1 MSKRQRV
8 LRACDQCRR
17 GKIRCDG
24 KQPCAHCIVYD
35 YECSY
40 DQITKRSRSEPSY
53 YVKALEARLRR
64 AEAVVRIAAP
74 NVNLSDPRLD
84 TADTAQIAAIINQ
97 ASPQGVLAS
106 RLTPTSSPDGTMPA
120 EDSNESFLET
130 MMENFGF
137 LDLDDRGHWDY
148 HGHSSGSI
156 FTQRLQN
163 QFGNLIIPPRSLTKS
178 KPRSKPQ
185 KRPELQT
192 RKSQDKNSNSTDT
205 TPISGLPSQ
214 EIARKLSQTCFD
226 HACVLMR
233 FIHEPSFWKSFD
245 RIFATS
251 WDQFGDE
258 ERIFLPQLYI
268 VLAVGC
274 LFLDDVKPP
283 IEIADYEIVLDQGY
297 RYFELCQELVDMADC
312 RDLVTL
318 QTICFMILFLQSSA
332 KLSTCYSY
340 IGIAQRAALRL
351 GLHRLVSGNFN
362 ALERELRKRIFWA
375 IRNMD
380 IYVSTLLGLPLLVS
394 SDDIDQEYPLE
405 VDDEYITPAG
415 ILPMPVGRTSL
426 MMGVNAH
433 TRLVDIIVK
442 VVKYIY
448 PVRHATHLAPSNH
461 TYVVRHSRLREIEKD
476 LESWMKSLPEVLQSR
491 SETSPKLAQMQQMLR
506 IGYAHVQ
513 WVMYRPFLHY
523 ISNDFQSQDIDR
535 RSYGCAT
542 ACISVSRNII
552 HITTEMY
559 NKRLLNGS
567 SWFAV
572 HTIYYAVL
580 TLAYFL
586 LENPGPPA
594 TTDGILK
601 DTLEGK
607 NTLAGLANNSIA
619 VERCACLYSLIEH
632 LPERLNKRKSPVIQ
646 PTNEKGSTVPEAAS
660 NLRRKDS
667 TSDRLGA
674 YTLNR
679 PISSA
684 SGTVPSTELPVK
696 GHYVPAQ
703 QITHEHAAPDQIFL
717 RFSANDPFAYPSQ
730 SLSSIDDDVFRNEAG
745 ETSIHLPSD
754 PTMQVYAPMSDEHSL
769 SDDMVPFYNFLGPP
783 SETVYVNA
791 SYNPSIQ

>member
-1 MSKRQRV
+1 MPKRQRV

-84 TADTAQIAAIINQ
+84 NADTAQIAAIINQ
-97 ASPQGVLAS
+97 ASPQAVLTS
-106 RLTPTSSPDGTMPA
+106 RSTPSSSPGGAIPI
-120 EDSNESFLET
+120 EDSNESFLDT

-137 LDLDDRGHWDY
+137 LDLDDQGHWDY

-163 QFGNLIIPPRSLTKS
+163 QFGNLIIPPCSLTKS
-178 KPRSKPQ
+178 KPRSKSQKQTKPEIRKNPQ
-185 KRPELQT
+185 DT
-192 RKSQDKNSNSTDT
+192 SSNSADN
-205 TPISGLPSQ
+205 TPSSGLPSQ

-245 RIFATS
+245 QST
-251 WDQFGDE
+251 
-258 ERIFLPQLYI
+258 FLPQLYI

-297 RYFELCQELVDMADC
+297 RYFELCQELVDMTDC

-318 QTICFMILFLQSSA
+318 QTICFMIL
-332 KLSTCYSY
+332 
-340 IGIAQRAALRL
+340 
-351 GLHRLVSGNFN
+351 
-362 ALERELRKRIFWA
+362 
-375 IRNMD
+375 
-380 IYVSTLLGLPLLVS
+380 TLLGLPLLVS
-394 SDDIDQEYPLE
+394 SDDVDQEYPLE
-405 VDDEYITPAG
+405 VDDEYITSAG

-426 MMGVNAH
+426 MMGVNGH

-442 VVKYIY
+442 VVKYVY

-461 TYVVRHSRLREIEKD
+461 AYVVRHSSLREIEKD
-476 LESWMKSLPEVLQSR
+476 LESWMKSLPEILHSR
-491 SETSPKLAQMQQMLR
+491 SETSPKLAQ
-506 IGYAHVQ
+506 
-513 WVMYRPFLHY
+513 
-523 ISNDFQSQDIDR
+523 

-552 HITTEMY
+552 HITMEMY
-559 NKRLLNGS
+559 NRRLLNGS

-580 TLAYFL
+580 TLAYIL
-586 LENPGPPA
+586 LENPGPPV

-646 PTNEKGSTVPEAAS
+646 PTNAKRSPVLEQAS
-660 NLRRKDS
+660 NLRGKDS
-667 TSDRLGA
+667 MSGRPGA
-674 YTLNR
+674 SALNGS
-679 PISSA
+679 ISSA
-684 SGTVPSTELPVK
+684 SSTAPSTQLPVN
-696 GHYVPAQ
+696 GHYVSAQ
-703 QITHEHAAPDQIFL
+703 KLNHMHAAPDQIFL
-717 RFSANDPFAYPSQ
+717 RFSADDPFAYPSQ
-730 SLSSIDDDVFRNEAG
+730 SPPSLDDDVFRNGAAEA
-745 ETSIHLPSD
+745 SIHLPSD
-754 PTMQVYAPMSDEHSL
+754 HTMQVYTPLSDGHSL
-769 SDDMVPFYNFLGPP
+769 PDDMVSFYSFLSPP
-783 SETVYVNA
+783 SEANYANA
-791 SYNPSIQ
+791 SYDSSI

>member
-84 TADTAQIAAIINQ
+84 TADTAQTAAIINQ
-97 ASPQGVLAS
+97 ASPQGVLTS
-106 RLTPTSSPDGTMPA
+106 RLTPTSSPGESMPI

-185 KRPELQT
+185 KRPEPQT
-192 RKSQDKNSNSTDT
+192 KKAHDTSSNSADN

-245 RIFATS
+245 RIYAAT

-283 IEIADYEIVLDQGY
+283 IEIADYEVVLDQGY
-297 RYFELCQELVDMADC
+297 RYFELCQELVDMTDC

-362 ALERELRKRIFWA
+362 ALERELRKRLFWA
-375 IRNMD
+375 VRNMD

-394 SDDIDQEYPLE
+394 GDDIDQEYPLE

-442 VVKYIY
+442 VVQIC
-448 PVRHATHLAPSNH
+448 
-461 TYVVRHSRLREIEKD
+461 
-476 LESWMKSLPEVLQSR
+476 LPR
-491 SETSPKLAQMQQMLR
+491 S
-506 IGYAHVQ
+506 
-513 WVMYRPFLHY
+513 
-523 ISNDFQSQDIDR
+523 
-535 RSYGCAT
+535 
-542 ACISVSRNII
+542 AC
-552 HITTEMY
+552 
-559 NKRLLNGS
+559 
-567 SWFAV
+567 
-572 HTIYYAVL
+572 
-580 TLAYFL
+580 
-586 LENPGPPA
+586 
-594 TTDGILK
+594 
-601 DTLEGK
+601 
-607 NTLAGLANNSIA
+607 
-619 VERCACLYSLIEH
+619 
-632 LPERLNKRKSPVIQ
+632 
-646 PTNEKGSTVPEAAS
+646 
-660 NLRRKDS
+660 
-667 TSDRLGA
+667 
-674 YTLNR
+674 YT
-679 PISSA
+679 P
-684 SGTVPSTELPVK
+684 GTVQP
-696 GHYVPAQ
+696 YVC
-703 QITHEHAAPDQIFL
+703 
-717 RFSANDPFAYPSQ
+717 
-730 SLSSIDDDVFRNEAG
+730 SSSF
-745 ETSIHLPSD
+745 
-754 PTMQVYAPMSDEHSL
+754 
-769 SDDMVPFYNFLGPP
+769 
-783 SETVYVNA
+783 
-791 SYNPSIQ
+791 

>member
-97 ASPQGVLAS
+97 ASPQSVLTS
-106 RLTPTSSPDGTMPA
+106 RLTPTSSPGETMPI
-120 EDSNESFLET
+120 EDCNKSFLET

-137 LDLDDRGHWDY
+137 LDLDDRGYWDY

-163 QFGNLIIPPRSLTKS
+163 QFGNLIIPPRSLTES
-178 KPRSKPQ
+178 KPRSKSQ
-185 KRPELQT
+185 KQPEPQT
-192 RKSQDKNSNSTDT
+192 RKTQDTSSNSTDN

-233 FIHEPSFWKSFD
+233 FVHEPSFWKSFD
-245 RIFATS
+245 RIYATT

-258 ERIFLPQLYI
+258 ERTLLPQLYI

-283 IEIADYEIVLDQGY
+283 IEIADYEIVLDQAY
-297 RYFELCQELVDMADC
+297 RYFELCQELVDMTNC
-312 RDLVTL
+312 RDL
-318 QTICFMILFLQSSA
+318 
-332 KLSTCYSY
+332 
-340 IGIAQRAALRL
+340 RAALRL
-351 GLHRLVSGNFN
+351 GLYRFVFGNFN

-442 VVKYIY
+442 V
-448 PVRHATHLAPSNH
+448 
-461 TYVVRHSRLREIEKD
+461 
-476 LESWMKSLPEVLQSR
+476 
-491 SETSPKLAQMQQMLR
+491 
-506 IGYAHVQ
+506 
-513 WVMYRPFLHY
+513 
-523 ISNDFQSQDIDR
+523 SQDIDR

-559 NKRLLNGS
+559 NRRLLNGS

-572 HTIYYAVL
+572 HMIYYAVF

-607 NTLAGLANNSIA
+607 NTLAGLATNSIA

-632 LPERLNKRKSPVIQ
+632 LPERLNKRKSPIIQ
-646 PTNEKGSTVPEAAS
+646 PTNTKSSTMLQPAS
-660 NLRRKDS
+660 NFGGKSS
-667 TSDRLGA
+667 TSNETPCSSSSNKQGA
-674 YTLNR
+674 YALNGS
-679 PISSA
+679 ISSA
-684 SGTVPSTELPVK
+684 SDTAPSTELPVN
-696 GHYVPAQ
+696 GHYIPAQ
-703 QITHEHAAPDQIFL
+703 QLNHMHAAPDQIFL
-717 RFSANDPFAYPSQ
+717 RFSADDPFAYPSQ
-730 SLSSIDDDVFRNEAG
+730 SPSSLDDEMFRNGAAEV
-745 ETSIHLPSD
+745 SIHLPSD
-754 PTMQVYAPMSDEHSL
+754 PTMQLYAAVSDEYSL

-783 SETVYVNA
+783 SETVYANA